1 MQIPFD
7 EIREGLLFCLLGSDR
22 PIHESLAPALINQQE
37 AMQNQFAGMTD
48 IPFSYEE
55 FEATRKDLISK
66 VNAALS
72 DTDKRFLISF
82 EKAEPDWTAF
92 DYPFFQNYSS
102 VQWKL
107 QNLSKLKSSNP
118 AKLLVEAEKLKAVL
132 YAEH

>member
-1 MQIPFD
+1 MNNLYAQKVELLLRMIPIIS
-7 EIREGLLFCLLGSDR
+7 E
-22 PIHESLAPALINQQE
+22 LAPALINQQE

-66 VNAALS
+66 VNAVLS
-72 DTDKRFLISF
+72 DTDKRFLIGF

-92 DYPFFQNYSS
+92 DYPHFQKYPS
-102 VQWKL
+102 VLWKL
-107 QNLSKLKSSNP
+107 KNLSKLKSSNP
-118 AKLLVEAEKLKAVL
+118 AKLLAEAEKLEAVL